1 MQAVAG
7 ASGLASPG
15 GPPGPAKLRRLDL
28 SVGGEDPWS
37 GLCSQKPTQAAGG
50 GMEGK
55 LEEDQ
60 VSGQC
65 GS

>member
-1 MQAVAG
+1 MQAAAG

-37 GLCSQKPTQAAGG
+37 GLCSRKPTQAAGG
-50 GMEGK
+50 GWREN
-55 LEEDQ
+55 
-60 VSGQC
+60 
-65 GS
+65 